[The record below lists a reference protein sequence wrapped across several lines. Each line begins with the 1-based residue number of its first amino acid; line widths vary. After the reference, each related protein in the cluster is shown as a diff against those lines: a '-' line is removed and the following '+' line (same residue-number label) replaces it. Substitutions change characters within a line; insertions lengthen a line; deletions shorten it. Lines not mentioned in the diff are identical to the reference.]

1 MRKTAKERLAERD
14 ARARS
19 ELLDALFE
27 PWIGA
32 GDNRDLMAPLGD
44 VDPRDARAVSRA
56 LTADILPIFE
66 TMTLETQGRIRTALS
81 VLAQGD
87 GEEFRTY
94 WIELPPPFGAGEADP
109 DLILPVLTELLAP
122 RRGR

>member
-32 GDNRDLMAPLGD
+32 ANNPNLLARLGEL
-44 VDPRDARAVSRA
+44 DAHRPKAVTRA
-56 LTADILPIFE
+56 LTADILPVFE
-66 TMTLETQGRIRTALS
+66 TMTLETQGRIRTALT
-81 VLAQGD
+81 VLMQGG

-94 WIELPPPFGAGEADP
+94 WLELPPPFGAGEADA
-109 DLILPVLTELLAP
+109 DAILPVLTELLAP

>member
-27 PWIGA
+27 PWIGGGNNPDLQGRI
-32 GDNRDLMAPLGD
+32 GDI
-44 VDPRDARAVSRA
+44 DPRDAGAVSRA
-56 LTADILPIFE
+56 LSADILPVFE
-66 TMTLETQGRIRTALS
+66 GMTLETQGRLRTALS
-81 VLAQGD
+81 ILSGGD

-94 WIELPPPFGAGEADP
+94 WLELPPPFGP
-109 DLILPVLTELLAP
+109 DEGDGDRVLPVLSDLLAP